1 MFWLGFHMS
10 ISRRKLLSMAA
21 PAALAAGAA
30 PQAFGGKSKKTVSA
44 PASLMRASRAA
55 NLLADGKKVA
65 IACFGDS
72 TMWGSMPGATT
83 TKNYSNPPNSLQLA
97 LDLIY
102 PGLTTVSNNAIPGT
116 TIKKLLNG
124 TDGGVGSYE
133 DRLSKSDALVIYC
146 NHCLNDCNSYQ
157 SDEHEYKS
165 NIMEFVNITRR
176 YGKIPVIVTPSVIS
190 PIRDGKEFM
199 MKRMPAF
206 IQPHHAVP
214 AFIQAQRDVAAEMNV
229 DLVDNFYYS
238 LKTSR
243 MIPANKINGDG
254 VHLTDSAYQN
264 AGWNMAIPLVLP
276 NKLINN
282 YDLCGLSTTQYY
294 DKIKHSRAIWD
305 VENRFGSVL
314 TGDSLPEKQIINFPL
329 LLDSPTD
336 HSTLSICGFTS
347 EAGGISNITYFG
359 KSDDL
364 RYSGK
369 INYKISSGLKHDQVF
384 NSEKCFLSAGF
395 HIIGIE
401 SSNEIGSGNFNFA
414 GVQLCPKPS
423 NA

>member
-1 MFWLGFHMS
+1 
-10 ISRRKLLSMAA
+10 
-21 PAALAAGAA
+21 
-30 PQAFGGKSKKTVSA
+30 
-44 PASLMRASRAA
+44 
-55 NLLADGKKVA
+55 
-65 IACFGDS
+65 
-72 TMWGSMPGATT
+72 
-83 TKNYSNPPNSLQLA
+83 
-97 LDLIY
+97 
-102 PGLTTVSNNAIPGT
+102 
-116 TIKKLLNG
+116 
-124 TDGGVGSYE
+124 
-133 DRLSKSDALVIYC
+133 
-146 NHCLNDCNSYQ
+146 
-157 SDEHEYKS
+157 
-165 NIMEFVNITRR
+165 
-176 YGKIPVIVTPSVIS
+176 
-190 PIRDGKEFM
+190 
-199 MKRMPAF
+199 
-206 IQPHHAVP
+206 
-214 AFIQAQRDVAAEMNV
+214 RDVAAEMNV

-294 DKIKHSRAIWD
+294 DNIKNSRAIWD

-401 SSNEIGSGNFNFA
+401 SSNEIGRGNFNFA
-414 GVQLCPKPS
+414 GVQLLPKPS

>member
-1 MFWLGFHMS
+1 
-10 ISRRKLLSMAA
+10 
-21 PAALAAGAA
+21 
-30 PQAFGGKSKKTVSA
+30 
-44 PASLMRASRAA
+44 
-55 NLLADGKKVA
+55 
-65 IACFGDS
+65 
-72 TMWGSMPGATT
+72 
-83 TKNYSNPPNSLQLA
+83 
-97 LDLIY
+97 
-102 PGLTTVSNNAIPGT
+102 
-116 TIKKLLNG
+116 
-124 TDGGVGSYE
+124 
-133 DRLSKSDALVIYC
+133 
-146 NHCLNDCNSYQ
+146 
-157 SDEHEYKS
+157 
-165 NIMEFVNITRR
+165 
-176 YGKIPVIVTPSVIS
+176 
-190 PIRDGKEFM
+190 
-199 MKRMPAF
+199 
-206 IQPHHAVP
+206 
-214 AFIQAQRDVAAEMNV
+214 EMNV

>member
-1 MFWLGFHMS
+1 MS

-30 PQAFGGKSKKTVSA
+30 PQAFGGKSQKTVSA
-44 PASLMRASRAA
+44 PANIMRASRAA
-55 NLLADGKKVA
+55 NLLADGKKVG

-72 TMWGSMPGATT
+72 TMWGSIPGATT

-102 PGLTTVSNNAIPGT
+102 PGLATVSNNAIPGT

-157 SDEHEYKS
+157 SDEHEYKR

-206 IQPHHAVP
+206 IQA
-214 AFIQAQRDVAAEMNV
+214 
-229 DLVDNFYYS
+229 
-238 LKTSR
+238 
-243 MIPANKINGDG
+243 
-254 VHLTDSAYQN
+254 
-264 AGWNMAIPLVLP
+264 
-276 NKLINN
+276 
-282 YDLCGLSTTQYY
+282 
-294 DKIKHSRAIWD
+294 
-305 VENRFGSVL
+305 
-314 TGDSLPEKQIINFPL
+314 
-329 LLDSPTD
+329 
-336 HSTLSICGFTS
+336 
-347 EAGGISNITYFG
+347 
-359 KSDDL
+359 
-364 RYSGK
+364 
-369 INYKISSGLKHDQVF
+369 
-384 NSEKCFLSAGF
+384 
-395 HIIGIE
+395 
-401 SSNEIGSGNFNFA
+401 
-414 GVQLCPKPS
+414 
-423 NA
+423 

>member
-1 MFWLGFHMS
+1 MS

>member
-1 MFWLGFHMS
+1 MS

-199 MKRMPAF
+199 MKRM
-206 IQPHHAVP
+206 P